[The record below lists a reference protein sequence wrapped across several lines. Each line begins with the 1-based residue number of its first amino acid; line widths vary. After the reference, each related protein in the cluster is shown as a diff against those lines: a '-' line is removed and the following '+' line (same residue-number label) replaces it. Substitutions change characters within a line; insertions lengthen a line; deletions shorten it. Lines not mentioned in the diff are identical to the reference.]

1 MPDLE
6 IIPVDRSEIVF
17 RRWHE
22 RSCKA
27 IRPLITKRL
36 IAEHK
41 RAPLGEHSDS
51 LKRVLNLLRRT
62 APSGKLVLVC
72 PKPFKQWRIARLSG
86 VPGQG
91 PIFVDDRVFNTEAK
105 AMHAVFLL
113 RLDELVRIGGAPPS
127 TDSSI

>member
-1 MPDLE
+1 MTDLE
-6 IIPVDRSEIVF
+6 TIPVDRSEIVL

-51 LKRVLNLLRRT
+51 LKRVLNLLRRN

-72 PKPFKQWRIARLSG
+72 TKPFKQWRIARLSRL
-86 VPGQG
+86 PGQV

-113 RLDELVRIGGAPPS
+113 RLDELARIGGSTAS
-127 TDSSI
+127 TDEPI